1 MTNETKAV
9 LWYDEYYRRIG
20 TDIWP
25 WNEFLIPELDIT
37 LKPDHKLVELGC
49 GQGHVLH
56 YISETKLLPQENIY
70 GIDQSQV
77 AIDYVRSRIPK
88 ANLNVGDLHQMNLPA
103 ENFDF
108 CLLMETIEHLTD
120 PLPVLDKINFI
131 LKPDGVVYLS
141 FPNYLHLPWLIVRIL
156 AEKLDKPNWIKLQP
170 VDKIYTIFT
179 IIKFMR
185 NAGFEL
191 EKGIGST
198 YCLPMPWPWLRRLER
213 PPLTRVLNALGLWW
227 ISFHPIMKFRKV
239 SKRN

>member
-1 MTNETKAV
+1 MTNESKAA
-9 LWYDEYYRRIG
+9 LWYDDYYRRIA
-20 TDIWP
+20 TDICP
-25 WNEFLIPELDIT
+25 WNEFLLPELAGT
-37 LKPDHKLVELGC
+37 LKPEHKLVELGC
-49 GQGHVLH
+49 GQGHVLQ
-56 YISETKLLPQENIY
+56 YIAETKLLPQENIY

-77 AIDYVRSRIPK
+77 AIDFVRAHIPK
-88 ANLNVGDLHQMNLPA
+88 ANLSVGDLHQLNLPA

-120 PLPVLDKINFI
+120 PLPVLGKINSI
-131 LKPDGVVYLS
+131 LKEDGVLYLS

-179 IIKFMR
+179 IKKFLR
-185 NAGFEL
+185 TAGFEL
-191 EKGIGST
+191 EKSVGTT

-213 PPLTRVLNALGLWW
+213 PPLTRALNALGLWW